1 MYRKKYRNS
10 KIRTQEG
17 LEFDSKKEYT
27 RYCQLCIL
35 QQDGKIKNL
44 ELQKTYEL
52 IPKQKLDNPRLEK
65 GRMIRHEKAV
75 TYTADFVYTD
85 VESGKV
91 VVEDTK
97 SDPTKTPQY
106 IIKRKLMKYI
116 HGIEIVEI

>member
-35 QQDGKIKNL
+35 QQDGKIKDL

-85 VESGKV
+85 IESGKV